1 MSKRSY
7 FKSELQNH
15 QGDAKKTLEILRKL
29 LPASGKTS
37 TVPTTDSQI
46 SEICGDCSLTDKC
59 EEFNNFFCTI
69 GKKLANNILLQS
81 SKLF

>member
-15 QGDAKKTLEILRKL
+15 QGDAKKTQEILRKL

-37 TVPTTDSQI
+37 IVPTTGFQI
-46 SEICGDCSLTDKC
+46 SEMCGNCSLTDK
-59 EEFNNFFCTI
+59 
-69 GKKLANNILLQS
+69 
-81 SKLF
+81 